1 MRCAEAIGRLG
12 SFRSRDVASN
22 VSTARKGFP
31 QGKPLPTINVL
42 VITRRVTEV
51 RVLQMYLA

>member
-1 MRCAEAIGRLG
+1 MPKQWDFSVGAATETLQVRPDR
-12 SFRSRDVASN
+12 
-22 VSTARKGFP
+22 VS

-51 RVLQMYLA
+51 RVLQMYSA